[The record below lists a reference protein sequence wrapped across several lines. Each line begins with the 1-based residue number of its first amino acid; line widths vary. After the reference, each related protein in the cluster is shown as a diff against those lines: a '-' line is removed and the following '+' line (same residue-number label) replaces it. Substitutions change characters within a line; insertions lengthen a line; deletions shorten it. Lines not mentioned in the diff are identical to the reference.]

1 MLPLIRLHATLMTA
15 TKNMVIVV
23 SVRSARPVLSV
34 PSAPITVAPV
44 EAVARLNA
52 PAALVLDVAVVAL
65 CVVLLWMKPLRL
77 RLSLRQLPPQM

>member
-15 TKNMVIVV
+15 TKKMVIVA

-34 PSAPITVAPV
+34 PSAPITV
-44 EAVARLNA
+44 EAVATLNA
-52 PAALVLDVAVVAL
+52 PAALALDIAVVAL

-77 RLSLRQLPPQM
+77 RLGLRQLPPQM